1 MSSDNVYKE
10 LSLKN
15 LKNEY
20 IKNRE
25 EKNNLIINSESIQK
39 FKIRLERKEGIIM
52 EEMKRRC
59 IGE

>member
-25 EKNNLIINSESIQK
+25 EKNDLIINSESIQK